1 MKTIGLIGGMS
12 WESSLLY
19 YRLINER
26 VQSRLGGLHSAR
38 CVLSSVEFADIEP
51 LQREGRWDEAGAILN
66 RAALGLE
73 RAGAEVLLICAN
85 TMHKVADQVMRGVG
99 IPLLHIGDVTAEAVR
114 AAGLRR
120 VSLLGTRYV
129 MEEDF
134 YRRRLEERH
143 GLEVLVPGPEDRGE
157 VNRMIFEEL
166 VLGRAE
172 PASKARFLE
181 IVDALAAQGA
191 QGVIAGCTDF
201 SILVSQADLT
211 LPLFDTTEL
220 HARAAVDWALAGG

>member
-1 MKTIGLIGGMS
+1 MKTIGLVGGMS

-19 YRLINER
+19 YKLVNEG
-26 VQSRLGGLHSAR
+26 VKARLGGLHSAR
-38 CVLSSVEFADIEP
+38 CVLASVDFAEIEE

-73 RAGAEVLLICAN
+73 RAGAGIVLICAN
-85 TMHKVADQVMRGVG
+85 TMHKVADQAMRGVG
-99 IPLLHIGDVTAEAVR
+99 IPLLHLVDVTAEAVR

-120 VSLLGTRYV
+120 VALLGTRYV
-129 MEEDF
+129 MEQDF

-143 GLEVLVPGPEDRGE
+143 GLEVLVPGPADRQE

-172 PASKARFLE
+172 AASKARFLA
-181 IVDALAAQGA
+181 IVSALAREGA
-191 QGVIAGCTDF
+191 QGVVSGCTDF
-201 SILVSQADLT
+201 SILVSQKDLA

-220 HARAAVDWALAGG
+220 HARAAVEWALGD